1 MKILIVATFVPPHI
15 GGLEVV
21 VQQQA
26 RTLADMGNEV
36 TVFTSRH
43 DRRLADDET
52 IDGYRVLRTGVWNAI
67 ERRTA
72 VPYPVWG
79 FRSLA
84 RLIGL
89 VREADVVHVH
99 DVYYQPTVMAAFLAH
114 RARRPLFI
122 TQHVAI
128 VQHDS
133 WAVMAVQRLIYGTI
147 GARLWRWSRG
157 IIAYNVLVQRF
168 LVERGVPEEKI
179 QLVYNGIDTNVFR
192 PGDPSVR
199 KLVRD
204 QFGLPQDK
212 PLVLF
217 VGRLVPK
224 KGYRELI
231 AAHHPDYEIVLAGP
245 GPVPADLPSG
255 VTLVGPIDRGDVLRL
270 YQASDLFAHPACG
283 EMFTLAMQ
291 EAMACGLPVVATADS
306 AYDEYGLDTAA
317 LALVPT
323 QPEILTKTF
332 LAILGDDEQRALMG
346 AYSRQLAVSRF
357 DWRRNTGDLSELYC
371 QSDRHRSSNGQ
382 PRCPVGSRVGLSGA
396 DEDAR

>member
-21 VQQQA
+21 VEQQA
-26 RTLADMGNEV
+26 RTLADMGHEI

-43 DRRLADDET
+43 EARLADDER
-52 IDGYRVLRTGVWNAI
+52 IDGYRVLRTRVWNAV

-84 RLIGL
+84 RLSGL
-89 VREADVVHVH
+89 VREADVVHIH
-99 DVYYQPTVMAAFLAH
+99 DVYYQPTVVAALLA
-114 RARRPLFI
+114 RRKRRPLFI
-122 TQHVAI
+122 TQHVAM

-133 WAVMAVQRLIYGTI
+133 WVVMAAQRLIYGTI
-147 GARLWRWSRG
+147 GAKLWRWAQG
-157 IIAYNVLVQRF
+157 IVAYNVMVQRF
-168 LVERGVPEEKI
+168 LAERGVPEAKVR
-179 QLVYNGIDTNVFR
+179 LGYNGIDTDAFC

-199 KLVRD
+199 RALRD
-204 QFGLPQDK
+204 KFGLPQDK

-245 GPVPADLPSG
+245 GPVPTELPPG
-255 VTLVGPIDRGDVLRL
+255 VTLVGPIERGELLHL
-270 YQASDLFAHPACG
+270 YQASDLFASPASG
-283 EMFTLAMQ
+283 EMLTLAMQ
-291 EAMACGLPVVATADS
+291 EAMACGLPVVTTADA
-306 AYDEYGLDTAA
+306 AYREYGLDTTA
-317 LALVPT
+317 LALVPAE
-323 QPEILTKTF
+323 PEVLRQTF
-332 LAILGDDEQRALMG
+332 TAILGDDERRTRMG

-357 DWRRNTGDLSELYC
+357 DWRRNASDLAELYR
-371 QSDRHRSSNGQ
+371 QNG
-382 PRCPVGSRVGLSGA
+382 RRGAAVSGWGGVG
-396 DEDAR
+396 EDAC